1 MTNTFCYLNVHLI
14 WRKERKCSLSKLW
27 NIIQQF
33 YDFYF
38 WYGNCRYLICH
49 KMLNKCCLS
58 AYSVQSCAILL
69 HQNIIQTRIIKII
82 ICRSL
87 HKWWNMGNILQIMY
101 DQFLL
106 TINHVSTLFR
116 NIFTEF
122 CMPQKWGCFYTL
134 LSISLIFKPLSTW
147 DFWKMF
153 ISFYRLQVD
162 SIMKTEDR
170 FWKCFSPCVV
180 EISSLTLYIIHFSN
194 KIPRHTSK
202 SWKQIIVLQFLNN

>member
-1 MTNTFCYLNVHLI
+1 
-14 WRKERKCSLSKLW
+14 
-27 NIIQQF
+27 
-33 YDFYF
+33 
-38 WYGNCRYLICH
+38 
-49 KMLNKCCLS
+49 
-58 AYSVQSCAILL
+58 
-69 HQNIIQTRIIKII
+69 
-82 ICRSL
+82 
-87 HKWWNMGNILQIMY
+87 MGNILQIMY

-122 CMPQKWGCFYTL
+122 CMPQKWGFFNTL

-170 FWKCFSPCVV
+170 FWKCFSICVV

-202 SWKQIIVLQFLNN
+202 SWKQIIVLQFLNNQLPFQLEQASSFLYTQKYP